1 MKVFL
6 ILKWNPW
13 AETIKNAMSSDAGNK
28 TAGNQIPVT
37 NKVANAIL
45 ETPTKFRVK
54 SLKPKVL
61 NSAMTLWNLKVQTK
75 ATDIATAI
83 WASIDKFS
91 ILKF

>member
-13 AETIKNAMSSDAGNK
+13 AETIKNPISNAAGNN

-45 ETPTKFRVK
+45 ETPTKFLVK

-61 NSAMTLWNLKVQTK
+61 NSAMTLWYRKVQPK
-75 ATDIATAI
+75 ATDKATAI
-83 WASIDKFS
+83 
-91 ILKF
+91 